1 MHRAFS
7 KPHCAGRAAA
17 GDHAAP
23 AALAERAARAALAE
37 RATRAALAGDI
48 ACAALAV
55 HHATRSEHSG
65 RHGNPR
71 RASPAA
77 RTRSACGPDAPLES
91 TGHRRL
97 DGAALR
103 SSPLVH
109 HASLDGVCEPVC
121 TRCDRWRRCGAAS
134 LQRWVTGC
142 VECRRGPSGR
152 ESPGFT
158 NTLAGDLPDFRAPS
172 RAPSRAAYSRCTGR
186 VGCRIRAGAWTA
198 GKRQRAGRCD

>member
-23 AALAERAARAALAE
+23 AALA
-37 RATRAALAGDI
+37 GDI

-55 HHATRSEHSG
+55 HHATRAALAERATRAALAVLHASRSEHTG

-103 SSPLVH
+103 SSPPGY

-121 TRCDRWRRCGAAS
+121 ARCDRWRRCGAAS

-158 NTLAGDLPDFRAPS
+158 NTLAGDLPAF

-186 VGCRIRAGAWTA
+186 VGCRIRAGAWPA